1 MPRRSAVT
9 RVVKCTIVG
18 TLCSTTTVV
27 IVGVLC
33 FTVAVATEDELG
45 YPDWSLWLS
54 YVLWLAYLLVCYSPD
69 AQQQREQYIAEQEE
83 TRAQLELR
91 RAEREHEAAEQ
102 AHRYVQVDG
111 ALIKQD
117 AVEASG
123 AGTALHALLKLIS
136 ALILLPLRLIWQIL
150 LRLPFA
156 LAGAIC
162 GVFACIP
169 VFIVYAIA
177 TGGDG
182 LFTSH
187 LPSGHWLYAWPL
199 LATVGISALIGG
211 LFPGLVVAGLAGLS
225 SAQQPKHHEPN
236 SPLVNLGAAYLAH
249 KWMKGEGREG
259 VEQIKRG
266 ATHGLEDWF
275 DKHDR

>member
-1 MPRRSAVT
+1 M
-9 RVVKCTIVG
+9 
-18 TLCSTTTVV
+18 
-27 IVGVLC
+27 
-33 FTVAVATEDELG
+33 
-45 YPDWSLWLS
+45 YDWKMK
-54 YVLWLAYLLVCYSPD
+54 
-69 AQQQREQYIAEQEE
+69 RE
-83 TRAQLELR
+83 R
-91 RAEREHEAAEQ
+91 EAAEQ
-102 AHRYVQVDG
+102 THRYVQVDG
-111 ALIKQD
+111 LLIKQD

-123 AGTALHALLKLIS
+123 AEAALRGLLNLIS
-136 ALILLPLRLIWQIL
+136 ALVLLPIRLIWEVL
-150 LRLPFA
+150 LRSPFA

-187 LPSGHWLYAWPL
+187 LPSGHWLHAWPL
-199 LATVGISALIGG
+199 FATVGISALIGG
-211 LFPGLVVAGLAGLS
+211 LFPVLIVAGFAGRS
-225 SAQQPKHHEPN
+225 SAQQSKRHAPN

-249 KWMKGEGREG
+249 KWMKGEGQEG
-259 VEQIKRG
+259 VDQIKRG